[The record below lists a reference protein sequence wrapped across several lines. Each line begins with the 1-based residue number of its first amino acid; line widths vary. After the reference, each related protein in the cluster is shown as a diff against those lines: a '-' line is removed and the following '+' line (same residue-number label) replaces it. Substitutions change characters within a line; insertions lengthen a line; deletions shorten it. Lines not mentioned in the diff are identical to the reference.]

1 MFLPAGLSGIVAQ
14 DARRKTHDARG
25 FTLLEVLVA
34 ITVFGL
40 VAAAAGGT
48 FASMQTAW
56 RKQKNTIGLV
66 QNGRWAMEFITNEL
80 RQGGAPVAI
89 SGGGQRL
96 QFRPYP
102 GPPTSFVWFW
112 RGNGGGLGT
121 ATIIYRGTGANIAAA
136 NGNRRELANFI
147 VFPNPSAN
155 NIFTNAG
162 GGLYT
167 IELTLRPQPTQPVGR
182 ENRNYVLRTQAR
194 PRN

>member
-1 MFLPAGLSGIVAQ
+1 MC
-14 DARRKTHDARG
+14 KKG

-34 ITVFGL
+34 VTVFGL

-48 FASMQTAW
+48 FASMQQAW
-56 RKQKNTIGLV
+56 RKQRNSIALM
-66 QNGRWAMEFITNEL
+66 QNSRWAMEFITNEL
-80 RQGGAPVAI
+80 RQGGTVTI

-96 QFRPYP
+96 RFRPYP

-121 ATIIYRGTGANIAAA
+121 ATIIYRGTGPSIAAA
-136 NGNRRELANFI
+136 NFNRRELANFI
-147 VFPNPSAN
+147 VFPNPSGN
-155 NIFTNAG
+155 NIFTDAG
-162 GGLYT
+162 GGLYS

-182 ENRNYVLRTQAR
+182 ENRNYVLSTQAR